1 MDLGGIG
8 WGDVDWIGLAQDRGS
23 WRVLVNAEVNLR
35 VP

>member
-8 WGDVDWIGLAQDRGS
+8 WGDVDCIGLDQDRDKWS
-23 WRVLVNAEVNLR
+23 ALLNAVMNIW